1 MRRLIAAIGRSFVTV
16 GLLILLFVAYQ
27 LWGTG
32 LYTAQQQDKLRTQF
46 EHALHL
52 STPPSTSPPTTT
64 VVTRPDTASSTT
76 TTTQPAPL
84 PPPVGG
90 AVAQIRIPSI
100 GVDDIVVNGTSRDD
114 LRKGPGHYPDTPLP
128 GETGN
133 AAIAG
138 HRTTYGAPFGRLD
151 ELSIGDLILFR
162 TLTGT
167 YTYEVY
173 ETPFAVQPND
183 VTVLKNNPLRPAI
196 LTLTTCTPK
205 YSAAQRLIVHAALK
219 EKPLPAPVIKH
230 KPRLT
235 VVGLSG
241 EQSSK
246 TPTVIAGFIAAL
258 VGLLW
263 WLLFHR
269 HPRWTTWLIG
279 ALPFAVTL
287 FFFYSYLERI
297 LPSNY

>member
-32 LYTAQQQDKLRTQF
+32 LYTAREQDKLRSQF
-46 EHALHL
+46 EHALHINK
-52 STPPSTSPPTTT
+52 PPSTSPSTTS
-64 VVTRPDTASSTT
+64 VVTRPETAPSTT
-76 TTTQPAPL
+76 TTTQPAPP
-84 PPPVGG
+84 PPPVGD
-90 AVAQIRIPSI
+90 AIARIRIPRI
-100 GVDDIVVNGTSRDD
+100 GVDDIVVGGTSRDD
-114 LRKGPGHYPDTPLP
+114 LRKGPGHYPGTPLP

-133 AAIAG
+133 VAIAG

-151 ELSIGDLILFR
+151 ELSIGDLILIR
-162 TLTGT
+162 TLTGS

-183 VTVLKNNPLRPAI
+183 VSVLKTNALRPAI

-205 YSAAQRLIVHAALK
+205 YSAAQRLVVHASLK

-230 KPRLT
+230 QPKLIAQ
-235 VVGLSG
+235 GLSG
-241 EQSSK
+241 EESSK
-246 TPTVIAGFIAAL
+246 TPTVIAGFIAGIM
-258 VGLLW
+258 GLLW

-297 LPSNY
+297 LPANY

>member
-32 LYTAQQQDKLRTQF
+32 LYTAREQSRLRNQF

-52 STPPSTSPPTTT
+52 AKPPSTSPSTTT
-64 VVTRPDTASSTT
+64 VVTRPETASSTT
-76 TTTQPAPL
+76 TTTEPAPL
-84 PPPVGG
+84 PPPVGD
-90 AVAQIRIPSI
+90 AIAQIRIPRI
-100 GVDDIVVNGTSRDD
+100 GVDDIVVNGISRDD

-167 YTYEVY
+167 YTYVVY

-183 VTVLKNNPLRPAI
+183 VTVLKTNPLHPAI

-230 KPRLT
+230 SPRLSAA
-235 VVGLSG
+235 GLSG
-241 EQSSK
+241 EGGSK
-246 TPTVIAGFIAAL
+246 TPTVIAGLIAAL

-263 WLLFHR
+263 WLFFHR
-269 HPRWTTWLIG
+269 HPRWTNWLIG

-297 LPSNY
+297 LPSGY